1 MPNASLQMAWR
12 IQSAATMKIDIL
24 TLFPEIAL
32 SPLSDSII
40 QRARDAR
47 LVEICGHQLRD
58 WSEDKHRRVDDSP
71 CGGGPGMVL
80 QPGPLFAA
88 ISELKGENTRVILMT
103 PQGAPLKQKRVRELS
118 SETHLLIVCGHY
130 EGVDHRIVETLID
143 EEISI
148 GDYVLTNGAIAAAV
162 LCDAIVRLLPGA
174 LGDSQSAIDE
184 SFSDPNLLEAPCY
197 TRPVDFEGMKVPEIL
212 LGGNHGKI
220 AEWREGK
227 AIARTRLNRP
237 DLNP

>member
-1 MPNASLQMAWR
+1 MNEHLAQLGAIR
-12 IQSAATMKIDIL
+12 IDIL

-40 QRARDAR
+40 QRARDAG
-47 LVEICGHQLRD
+47 LVEVHGHNLRD
-58 WSEDKHRRVDDSP
+58 WSEDRHRRVDDSP

-80 QPGPLFAA
+80 QPGPLHAA
-88 ISELKGENTRVILMT
+88 ITDLKKEDTRVILMT
-103 PQGAPLKQKRVRELS
+103 PQGVPLKQARVRELS

-162 LCDAIVRLLPGA
+162 LCDAVIRLLPGA
-174 LGDSQSAIDE
+174 LGDSQSAIEE

-197 TRPVDFEGMKVPEIL
+197 TRPVDFMGEKVPDVL
-212 LGGNHGKI
+212 LSGNHANI
-220 AEWREGK
+220 EVWRK
-227 AIARTRLNRP
+227 QQAIARTKQNRP
-237 DLNP
+237 DLST